1 MGAGALI
8 RQAQEFDGG
17 ANASWIATY
26 GEWCVEAMTLAHER
40 WEALGKPA
48 EVSRGDWFEIFNEYT
63 IIVAGGHFVSLPM
76 DEFSRLQRYVQDRKA
91 KAPTDVAFVLMA
103 LLGAGDPQHKADV
116 IFSMYEQGGVVTPE
130 RMAPLMAALVK
141 SIHALGLTKRPET
154 REQVGEQLASAPMS
168 PRLDVADIVKG
179 CYDRDGTPLD
189 KDAFWSETGSYEVS
203 DAQRQEDF
211 DAYMARVNLET
222 GMSYKDLSTLRTEF
236 AYALANKHE
245 PHHLDAKTGKFV
257 HPEMGYTMS
266 IGRLKSVFDADGNGV
281 VDFVEFATGL
291 ARIVSVKASHSGP
304 DPDENENIL
313 EFIFSLFDKNGDGV
327 VELWEICE
335 LVETAHDDLID
346 LHRYA
351 CEKTKSLDVDGDG
364 EVSDAEFIQ
373 SIQRDKVYRDLLWSS
388 LPPVPASI
396 KTERLVPLSK
406 TMREAARARARAES
420 RADADVVIVQMFMDL
435 RADLLMYTQ
444 TGDLFQMEFDKFWY
458 AVEKIFG
465 EAISKHRDDAAEVF
479 ALPGGGRADASTRAL
494 GAAEGNIRMPGRARD
509 INRCRARACAGVDT
523 KFKAHLI
530 SALVND
536 STSTE
541 SRGVVTMNEIQRFLD
556 EMKAGAESLSTHAV
570 KILDELDDSGDGKLD
585 MGELKSVIFENPSV
599 LRCMS
604 ALQMYNNDRT
614 TTRRR
619 GGRRARQAPRG
630 RQRRRRAPKSQ
641 RSARRPS
648 QYDIQIPDE
657 IKAAVDPAMLAEAP
671 ADP

>member
-1 MGAGALI
+1 
-8 RQAQEFDGG
+8 
-17 ANASWIATY
+17 
-26 GEWCVEAMTLAHER
+26 
-40 WEALGKPA
+40 
-48 EVSRGDWFEIFNEYT
+48 
-63 IIVAGGHFVSLPM
+63 
-76 DEFSRLQRYVQDRKA
+76 
-91 KAPTDVAFVLMA
+91 
-103 LLGAGDPQHKADV
+103 
-116 IFSMYEQGGVVTPE
+116 
-130 RMAPLMAALVK
+130 
-141 SIHALGLTKRPET
+141 
-154 REQVGEQLASAPMS
+154 
-168 PRLDVADIVKG
+168 
-179 CYDRDGTPLD
+179 
-189 KDAFWSETGSYEVS
+189 
-203 DAQRQEDF
+203 
-211 DAYMARVNLET
+211 MARVNLVASQKILQELMDET

-245 PHHLDAKTGKFV
+245 PHHLDSKTGKFV

-266 IGRLKSVFDADGNGV
+266 IGRLKSVLLARFPALKDGRLLTRITKVFDADGNGV

-406 TMREAARARARAES
+406 TMREAARARAKAES

-465 EAISKHRDDAAEVF
+465 EAISKHKEDGAEVF
-479 ALPGGGRADASTRAL
+479 AYFAELQARDPAADAADASTRAL
-494 GAAEGNIRMPGRARD
+494 DAPPKCNIRMPWAVL
-509 INRCRARACAGVDT
+509 ARACAGVDT

-604 ALQMYNNDRT
+604 ALQMYNNDPDHDPT
-614 TTRRR
+614 SRRPSALVKHLEVGNGA
-619 GGRRARQAPRG
+619 GGD
-630 RQRRRRAPKSQ
+630 APKSQ

-657 IKAAVDPAMLAEAP
+657 IKAAVDPAMLLAETP